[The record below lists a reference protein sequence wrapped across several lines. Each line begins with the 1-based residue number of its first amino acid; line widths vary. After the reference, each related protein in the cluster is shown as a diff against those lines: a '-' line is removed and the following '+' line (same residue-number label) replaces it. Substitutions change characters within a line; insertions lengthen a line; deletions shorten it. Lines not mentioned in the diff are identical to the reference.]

1 MPCAHVRCEHLFY
14 KRCSHRTP
22 GLHPQAM
29 FARPL
34 PEVSNR
40 MVAFATQLTS
50 QWLMGPSEVAT
61 EERPDGTVVSGTTV
75 KVLSYHMEL
84 QLSCLRAA

>member
-1 MPCAHVRCEHLFY
+1 M
-14 KRCSHRTP
+14 
-22 GLHPQAM
+22 QAM

-34 PEVSNR
+34 PEFSNR

-75 KVLSYHMEL
+75 KVPKQHLE
-84 QLSCLRAA
+84 